1 MDSADSNSSVIDASS
16 RKASPVS
23 AFIQLDYTS
32 TGYRL
37 HQPDNIV
44 YITIDDDGV
53 SRKHGELSF
62 DNGTLWLQDSGSRN
76 GIYVNGNRI
85 VGHKALKV
93 NDEILIGAHVLRVAW
108 QDSTLDDLD
117 QESPTKKRRWF
128 WPF

>member
-1 MDSADSNSSVIDASS
+1 VADIPILIGI
-16 RKASPVS
+16 KG
-23 AFIQLDYTS
+23 QLLGRTILVDQDQKLS
-32 TGYRL
+32 FGR
-37 HQPDNIV
+37 DENND
-44 YITIDDDGV
+44 ITIDDDGV

-93 NDEILIGAHVLRVAW
+93 NDEILIGEHVLRVAW
-108 QDSTLDDLD
+108 QDSTLDDLE
-117 QESPTKKRRWF
+117 QESPIKKRRWF

>member
-1 MDSADSNSSVIDASS
+1 MADIPILIGI
-16 RKASPVS
+16 KG
-23 AFIQLDYTS
+23 QLLGRTILVAQDQKLS
-32 TGYRL
+32 FGR
-37 HQPDNIV
+37 DENND
-44 YITIDDDGV
+44 ITIDDDGV

>member
-1 MDSADSNSSVIDASS
+1 MADIPILIGI
-16 RKASPVS
+16 KG
-23 AFIQLDYTS
+23 QLLGRTILVDQDQKLS
-32 TGYRL
+32 FGR
-37 HQPDNIV
+37 DENND
-44 YITIDDDGV
+44 ITIDDDGV

-93 NDEILIGAHVLRVAW
+93 NDEILIGEHVLRVAW
-108 QDSTLDDLD
+108 QDSTLDDLE
-117 QESPTKKRRWF
+117 QESPIKKRRWF

>member
-1 MDSADSNSSVIDASS
+1 MADIPILIGIKGQLLGRRIFIGQDQKLSFGRDESNN
-16 RKASPVS
+16 
-23 AFIQLDYTS
+23 LM
-32 TGYRL
+32 L
-37 HQPDNIV
+37 
-44 YITIDDDGV
+44 DDDGV

-93 NDEILIGAHVLRVAW
+93 DDEILIGEHVLRVAW
-108 QDSTLDDLD
+108 EDSTLDDL
-117 QESPTKKRRWF
+117 EELSPKKKRRWY